1 MILKRTFHPVGH
13 GAFYTEQFYLDEN
26 ENAQPCFTVVF
37 DCGRFEA
44 AKSGW
49 PYPEYKDAIEKYVSN
64 DSGLIP
70 GEKIN
75 LLFISHFHTDHINGI
90 DYILRNYDV
99 RKIILPVI
107 TPFVVLDA
115 VSLVQDRSQ
124 IGDILL
130 FINNLIKGEFSDKV
144 CSVDILDD
152 SVNDEI
158 DDVDCLGETFNDLKS
173 ISKSTRLTY
182 NRWYYKPYYFVDR
195 QKKSL
200 LEKSLQTV
208 FPHIFVN
215 GNLILDKLLNEIEVS
230 GVDAFKQQYKN
241 VFGDN
246 HNSYSVTLFSGIS
259 CNKLCHKKCHIKT
272 FDPNRNLVEMENS
285 QLCRV
290 NCLYMG
296 DYIALGN
303 GLNSLKSFYKSEWK
317 NIGMLQVP
325 HHGSEKNSND
335 ELYSDR
341 ERICIISSDSNDKYH
356 HPDKPVLDAI
366 SRNNSMPIIV
376 SELPKSKQKFTINLP

>member
-1 MILKRTFHPVGH
+1 MKHKRIFHPVGH
-13 GAFYTEQFYLDEN
+13 GAFYTEQFYTDDN
-26 ENAQPCFTVVF
+26 TQPCFTVVF

-49 PYPEYKDAIEKYVSN
+49 SYTQYKAAIERYVSN
-64 DSGLIP
+64 HSGLIF
-70 GEKIN
+70 GEKIDI
-75 LLFISHFHTDHINGI
+75 LFISHFHTDHINGI
-90 DYILRNYDV
+90 DYILQNYDV
-99 RKIILPVI
+99 RKIVVPVI

-115 VSLVQDRSQ
+115 LSLVQDRSL

-130 FINNLIKGEFSDKV
+130 FINKLTKGEFSDKV
-144 CSVDILDD
+144 CSVDIPDD
-152 SVNDEI
+152 SINDEI
-158 DDVDCLGETFNDLKS
+158 NDVDCMGENFNDLKS
-173 ISKSTRLTY
+173 INKPTRLTY
-182 NRWYYKPYYFVDR
+182 STWYYKPYCFVDVN
-195 QKKSL
+195 KKIQLENSL
-200 LEKSLQTV
+200 RAV
-208 FPHIFVN
+208 FPQIFVN
-215 GNLILDKLLNEIEVS
+215 NEINLDKLLNEIEVS

-272 FDPNRNLVEMENS
+272 FDSNRNLVEMENS

-303 GLNSLKSFYKSEWK
+303 GLNSLKLFYKSEWK

-341 ERICIISSDSNDKYH
+341 ERICIISADTTDKYS
-356 HPDKPVLDAI
+356 HPDQAVLDAI
-366 SRNNSMPIIV
+366 SRNNSMPILV
-376 SELPKSKQKFTINLP
+376 SELLKTKQEFIVRLT